1 MTRPPSPC
9 PTRAACNPASA
20 GLDVGALHRRP
31 RDAMRGLF
39 PAHIA
44 GMRSVG
50 VIEGFAIDILGVIR
64 KMSPDGIGKVVIPSI
79 GHVYF
84 ARV

>member
-1 MTRPPSPC
+1 
-9 PTRAACNPASA
+9 
-20 GLDVGALHRRP
+20 
-31 RDAMRGLF
+31 MRGLF

-50 VIEGFAIDILGVIR
+50 MIEGFAIDILGVIR
-64 KMSPDGIGKVVIPSI
+64 KMSPDGIGKVVIRSI

>member
-1 MTRPPSPC
+1 
-9 PTRAACNPASA
+9 
-20 GLDVGALHRRP
+20 
-31 RDAMRGLF
+31 MRGLF
-39 PAHIA
+39 PARIA

>member
-1 MTRPPSPC
+1 
-9 PTRAACNPASA
+9 
-20 GLDVGALHRRP
+20 
-31 RDAMRGLF
+31 MRGLF
-39 PAHIA
+39 PARIA
-44 GMRSVG
+44 CMRSEG
-50 VIEGFAIDILGVIR
+50 VIEGFAIDILRVIR

>member
-1 MTRPPSPC
+1 
-9 PTRAACNPASA
+9 
-20 GLDVGALHRRP
+20 
-31 RDAMRGLF
+31 
-39 PAHIA
+39 
-44 GMRSVG
+44 
-50 VIEGFAIDILGVIR
+50 VIR